1 MLQGDT
7 QLNGDNVGFL
17 DGRGILDQRC
27 FRISGNRVEK
37 ELVEHGGAIL
47 CCCLYRDGTPAVF
60 LATAQKL
67 TAFCCR

>member
-27 FRISGNRVEK
+27 FRISGQQGRERA
-37 ELVEHGGAIL
+37 GGARRGDPVL
-47 CCCLYRDGTPAVF
+47 LS
-60 LATAQKL
+60 LS
-67 TAFCCR
+67 